1 MTGGDRHR
9 KAEEI
14 VKATLLLLSVPLG
27 IAWGLGCARAGDAA
41 APVGPLQEAYYSV
54 EIGGKLIGY
63 ATVTPAGEKEWNGQ
77 KVEAIQAETVLK
89 IKMLGQEKEL
99 SFRSETFLQPGTAT
113 PVFYHVTRK
122 QGAVS
127 QEVECEI
134 TPEQVRTWTFASGA
148 ERGQPQEMKWGPG
161 QVLLDG
167 NNFAHLAL
175 LARTLPALD
184 RATTVTT
191 YIPTGPPT
199 EEITLTPTGQE
210 TVAVPGG
217 TRTCAVLESQ
227 KGDLKLYLDPADR
240 TLVQVAVPTQDAVI
254 RLSDEHIVKL
264 AQKVQAEE
272 VLARHFCQ
280 ANVTFD
286 SFLDVTY
293 VKADLDVKVIGE
305 GVANAPAVLTNA
317 MQTFTG
323 RKEKD
328 HVTGTVEVRTRT
340 YHGDG
345 APPLPYSGPDRAEVE
360 PYLKPAT
367 MIESD
372 DPAIAAQAKE
382 ITQGAAD
389 SWEATKRVAQWVNG
403 HLTYEIADTPSAKLA
418 LKTRKGDCGPHAT
431 LTIAMLRAVGV
442 PARLVGGLCYSPSFG
457 GSWGQ
462 HGWVEV
468 YLGPQ
473 PGWVALDP
481 TTGEY
486 EGMNAGHL
494 KLFEGMGGVLPTSV
508 KVVAFEPPNQ
518 TAPPSK
524 LGGQRETRPMPWKL
538 GQEYRYRY
546 AQGGQALG
554 TETFTIT
561 QVKHNGQAA
570 YQVVSKLDLKVG
582 GQTVGGTQT
591 LMVAPN
597 AQPLEFHDDMNAAG
611 MAYQLDC
618 TFKPGSVSI
627 RVRKPG
633 MDLTK
638 DIPLP
643 ENVYCFDNN
652 FLGAWAVICP
662 QLTYKV
668 GEKINIVTYH
678 PSSTQQIPLT
688 VDVQGTETVSI
699 GGTNVECF
707 KCFLPQIKN
716 TYWITRD
723 GRFVKAQQGAVVI
736 ELEAL

>member
-1 MTGGDRHR
+1 
-9 KAEEI
+9 
-14 VKATLLLLSVPLG
+14 
-27 IAWGLGCARAGDAA
+27 
-41 APVGPLQEAYYSV
+41 
-54 EIGGKLIGY
+54 
-63 ATVTPAGEKEWNGQ
+63 
-77 KVEAIQAETVLK
+77 
-89 IKMLGQEKEL
+89 
-99 SFRSETFLQPGTAT
+99 
-113 PVFYHVTRK
+113 
-122 QGAVS
+122 
-127 QEVECEI
+127 
-134 TPEQVRTWTFASGA
+134 
-148 ERGQPQEMKWGPG
+148 
-161 QVLLDG
+161 
-167 NNFAHLAL
+167 
-175 LARTLPALD
+175 
-184 RATTVTT
+184 
-191 YIPTGPPT
+191 
-199 EEITLTPTGQE
+199 
-210 TVAVPGG
+210 
-217 TRTCAVLESQ
+217 
-227 KGDLKLYLDPADR
+227 
-240 TLVQVAVPTQDAVI
+240 
-254 RLSDEHIVKL
+254 
-264 AQKVQAEE
+264 
-272 VLARHFCQ
+272 
-280 ANVTFD
+280 
-286 SFLDVTY
+286 
-293 VKADLDVKVIGE
+293 
-305 GVANAPAVLTNA
+305 
-317 MQTFTG
+317 
-323 RKEKD
+323 
-328 HVTGTVEVRTRT
+328 
-340 YHGDG
+340 
-345 APPLPYSGPDRAEVE
+345 
-360 PYLKPAT
+360 
-367 MIESD
+367 
-372 DPAIAAQAKE
+372 
-382 ITQGAAD
+382 
-389 SWEATKRVAQWVNG
+389 
-403 HLTYEIADTPSAKLA
+403 
-418 LKTRKGDCGPHAT
+418 
-431 LTIAMLRAVGV
+431 VGV

-570 YQVVSKLDLKVG
+570 YQVVSKLGLKVG
-582 GQTVGGTQT
+582 GQAVGGTQT
-591 LMVAPN
+591 LTVAPN

-652 FLGAWAVICP
+652 FLGAWALICP
-662 QLTYKV
+662 QLTCKV

-678 PSSTQQIPLT
+678 PSSTQQIPVT
-688 VDVQGTETVSI
+688 FDVQGTETVSI

-736 ELEAL
+736 ELEGL